1 VASPFQRA
9 LRERQLRQPSGLSL
23 IIAATGVAA
32 AAGYLV
38 IWLVPREI
46 GLDAYY
52 SFGLFWAAMYFVV
65 GTLSGLQQEVARAA
79 APVSID
85 RPQRGS
91 ARNFAPVFSA
101 AVFATVI
108 VTAPL
113 WVSTVFPTGG
123 WALVLPLAVASSSYA
138 LVAVLAGTLYGL
150 SGWWQLAAMIVVD
163 ALLRLIAVV
172 AVASVTTDAAALAW
186 AAAVPFLLT
195 LVVLWPGIRRS
206 VVGAAALDVEMRA
219 LTWNVARTILAAASI
234 GVLVSGLPVVIGI
247 AAGDTPRAL
256 AAALF
261 LAVMITRAPVIVV
274 VMSLQSYLL
283 VKFRDQRGGLAPAL
297 WRIEAVVLGGGALL
311 ALVAALI
318 GPVVFELLYP
328 GQIELAGWFYA
339 VLVLSSALIGGL
351 IVTGSAVLAVG
362 MHRAYTLGWVV
373 AALVTIGSFAL
384 TGDLLTR
391 VVIAVVAG
399 PVAGSAV
406 QLGFLLAR
414 YRRGLRLG

>member
-1 VASPFQRA
+1 M
-9 LRERQLRQPSGLSL
+9 RQPSGLSL

-38 IWLVPREI
+38 IWLVPRQI

-65 GTLSGLQQEVARAA
+65 GTLSGLQQEVARAT
-79 APVSID
+79 APLTAD
-85 RPQRGS
+85 RPRRGS
-91 ARNFAPVFSA
+91 ARNFALVFSA

-113 WVSTVFPTGG
+113 WVGAVFPSDG
-123 WALVLPLAVASSSYA
+123 WALVLPLAVATSSYA

-150 SGWWQLAAMIVVD
+150 SGWRQLAAMVVID

-172 AVASVTTDAAALAW
+172 AVASVTSDAAALAW
-186 AAAVPFLLT
+186 AAAAPFLLAIA
-195 LVVLWPGIRRS
+195 VLWPNIRRR
-206 VVGAAALDVEMRA
+206 VVGAAALDVELRA
-219 LTWNVARTILAAASI
+219 LTWNVARTILAAAST

-247 AAGDTPRAL
+247 ASGDTPRAL
-256 AAALF
+256 TAALF

-283 VKFRDQRGGLAPAL
+283 VKIRDQRAPL
-297 WRIEAVVLGGGALL
+297 GPTLLRIETVVLGGGALL

-318 GPVVFELLYP
+318 GPAVFETLYP
-328 GQIELAGWFYA
+328 GQIELSGGFYA
-339 VLVLSSALIGGL
+339 LLVLSSALIGAL

-362 MHRAYTLGWVV
+362 MHRAYTLGWVI

-384 TGDLLTR
+384 PWDLLTR
-391 VVIAVVAG
+391 VVIAGVAG

-406 QLGFLLAR
+406 QLGFLLVR
-414 YRRGLRLG
+414 RRRGLRLA

>member
-1 VASPFQRA
+1 
-9 LRERQLRQPSGLSL
+9 LRQPSGLSL

-91 ARNFAPVFSA
+91 ARNFALVFSA

-414 YRRGLRLG
+414 HRRGLRLG